1 MCGVLFAV
9 VLFALVLF
17 GERAVRAGV
26 ARARVACVRAVRAC
40 VSRARVVWRACCS
53 RFSRKICEEENFF
66 KFVLQNEG
74 V

>member
-1 MCGVLFAV
+1 MR
-9 VLFALVLF
+9 
-17 GERAVRAGV
+17 RAVCG
-26 ARARVACVRAVRAC
+26 RAVWRVYC
-40 VSRARVVWRACCS
+40 SRLRCSRPCCS

>member
-1 MCGVLFAV
+1 MLGWV
-9 VLFALVLF
+9 V
-17 GERAVRAGV
+17 RDVR
-26 ARARVACVRAVRAC
+26 RVVRGRVVRGRIVRGRIVRVRAVWRVYC
-40 VSRARVVWRACCS
+40 SRPCCS

>member
-17 GERAVRAGV
+17 GERAVRARFACACV
-26 ARARVACVRAVRAC
+26 SCVRACKRP
-40 VSRARVVWRACCS
+40 
-53 RFSRKICEEENFF
+53 SRKICEEENFL